1 MSNVTHQDET
11 VTCAP
16 RRRLPIIL
24 IYALLGPPVGAI
36 VLLLSMFITSFAE
49 AISREGLGVLS
60 VENLPSFATIFGVAY
75 IVIAFSYLFGF
86 VQALLTGVILAEW
99 RTRFGGA
106 GYLAAFIAPLCVGLA
121 AYAVLLPAA
130 PGFGHGVPL
139 LLGAIGIAASLILR
153 FFFRSAFSV
162 N

>member
-1 MSNVTHQDET
+1 MSNVTHKGET
-11 VTCAP
+11 VTYAP
-16 RRRLPIIL
+16 RRRLPIVL
-24 IYALLGPPVGAI
+24 IYAFLGPPVGAI

-49 AISREGLGVLS
+49 AISREGLGALS
-60 VENLPSFATIFGVAY
+60 IENLSSSASYFSIAHIF
-75 IVIAFSYLFGF
+75 IAFSYLFGF

-99 RTRFGGA
+99 RARFGGA

-153 FFFRSAFSV
+153 FFFRSIFSV